1 MPSVL
6 YIRFHLIVALSI
18 LFACVV
24 QQPAYAL
31 SLQATDGLAAPRSL
45 GGSLAILA
53 DPTGTL
59 TVDDVA
65 GGRPD
70 LQFKPIPA
78 MLTEGYRKG
87 ALWVRFSLSAPPGQG
102 QWLLQIERPL
112 LESVTLYVP
121 DGAGHFVSSAP
132 GRIHPSERKGADAYP
147 TIFPIEVPPAAADYY
162 VRLQSSTSMTTSL
175 NIWQAEGY
183 AEHRRLDDWIMA
195 MVVGSIFVMI
205 LTNLLYAIWLKDSL
219 YAIYVPL
226 LVTSCLISVFHMGYA
241 SEILQ
246 FWDAE
251 TIHLSW
257 GIIVCLYSITMMLFL
272 DRLFEFRSNWIW
284 AARFS
289 QLVIALNVV
298 ALGFSIAGRY
308 GDVASYVSR
317 LQQFS
322 LIFIAL
328 FVLYLLIVRRKDRY
342 ILSFVAFLSVIA
354 VLLVMQTMYTGANP
368 LLLDGSLS
376 RFLAGGTVIH
386 LILLSAA
393 VAKRTQ
399 LAERSLSEEKDRTI
413 ALSRS
418 AEQELTL
425 KVSERTAA
433 LAASNASLQ
442 EEVERRQLLEVK
454 LQQSLDAVNDAL
466 AQQRNFVALVSHEF
480 RAPLAVIA
488 AAADNLS
495 LAATERGDH
504 VGQRAAKIRQT
515 VKRMSMLIENVLT
528 GERLDAGYAPLTTVE
543 TFDLNEV
550 LATVEA
556 GLDGEAAARLRF
568 AYGEP
573 ASVKGDR
580 NLLEIVVLNLIQN
593 GLKYST
599 APGLVTVRLSGE
611 QGKALVTVTD
621 EGSGIAPGDREFIF
635 MKYYRAAGQRA
646 SGSGLGLYV
655 SREIARQHGGDLS
668 LEASDASGST
678 FRLWLPIGEQQA
690 PETQPGG
697 DQALGSS

>member
-1 MPSVL
+1 MPSVQH
-6 YIRFHLIVALSI
+6 IRFHLIVVLSI

-24 QQPAYAL
+24 PQPAYAL

-65 GGRPD
+65 GGRSD
-70 LQFKPIPA
+70 VEFRPIPA
-78 MLTEGYRKG
+78 MLTQGYMKG
-87 ALWVRFSLSAPPGQG
+87 ALWVRFSLSAPAAQG

-112 LESVTLYVP
+112 LESVTLYIP
-121 DGAGHFVSSAP
+121 DGTGRFVSSPP
-132 GRIHPSERKGADAYP
+132 GRIHPGSQPGVDAYP
-147 TIFPIEVPPAAADYY
+147 TIFPIHVPPTATDYY
-162 VRLQSSTSMTTSL
+162 LRLQSSTSMTTSL

-195 MVVGSIFVMI
+195 MVVGSIFVMVF
-205 LTNLLYAIWLKDSL
+205 TNLLYAVWLKDSL

-246 FWDAE
+246 FWDPE
-251 TIHLSW
+251 TIHRSW

-322 LIFIAL
+322 LIFIAI
-328 FVLYLLIVRRKDRY
+328 FVLYLLMVRRRHRY

-433 LAASNASLQ
+433 LAASNASLK
-442 EEVERRQLLEVK
+442 EEVERRQVLEVK

-528 GERLDAGYAPLTTVE
+528 GERLDAGYEKLTTVE

-556 GLDGEAAARLRF
+556 GLDGDAAARLRF
-568 AYGEP
+568 AHGDP

-599 APGLVTVRLSGE
+599 APGAVTVRLSAE
-611 QGKALVTVTD
+611 QGKALVTVMD
-621 EGSGIAPGDREFIF
+621 EGRGIAPGDREFIF
-635 MKYYRAAGQRA
+635 MKYYRGAGQRVG
-646 SGSGLGLYV
+646 GSGLGLYV

-678 FRLWLPIGEQQA
+678 FRLWLPISEQQA
-690 PETQPGG
+690 PGTPPG
-697 DQALGSS
+697 DSQALGSS